1 MLTCNRGDC
10 PAKINVVIEVHGAD
24 FGFCRHHYTEFQG
37 LAVPYTI
44 LSLARR
50 DPGAATPHQVG
61 GLRSLK

>member
-44 LSLARR
+44 LHAE
-50 DPGAATPHQVG
+50 DTEGGMVPANVQHQG
-61 GLRSLK
+61 K